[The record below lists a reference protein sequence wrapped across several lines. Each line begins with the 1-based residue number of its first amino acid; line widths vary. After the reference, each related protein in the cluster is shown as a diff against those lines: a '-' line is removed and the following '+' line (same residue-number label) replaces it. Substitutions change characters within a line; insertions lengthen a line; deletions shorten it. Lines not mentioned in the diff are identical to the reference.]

1 MTDEERESKR
11 VVAVEMLKI
20 VANQVNALENSIP
33 EICEQILGGG
43 KAFGDLM
50 DVIKEADLLR
60 QTHDVA
66 LAEFEAIVFPDS
78 VQNNRQLFFEALD
91 SVKQQRVVTAHDIDL
106 LENLVIS
113 SDQVT
118 QDALTEFK
126 QRAAH

>member
-1 MTDEERESKR
+1 
-11 VVAVEMLKI
+11 
-20 VANQVNALENSIP
+20 
-33 EICEQILGGG
+33 
-43 KAFGDLM
+43 M
-50 DVIKEADLLR
+50 DVIKEAELLR
-60 QTHDVA
+60 QTFDVA
-66 LAEFEAIVFPDS
+66 LAQFEAIVFPDS

-91 SVKQQRVVTAHDIDL
+91 TVKQQRAVTEHDIDL